1 MPQGGNKSNTRWSA
15 GKKSIARAFA
25 ITEAVP
31 ETICYAAVLVCH
43 HQTCVAMLISPR
55 QTRFGMDTQSEWCE
69 QDGEFVY
76 ESFFNNLMAMF
87 EDEEW
92 AKGTLEWYNV

>member
-1 MPQGGNKSNTRWSA
+1 
-15 GKKSIARAFA
+15 
-25 ITEAVP
+25 
-31 ETICYAAVLVCH
+31 
-43 HQTCVAMLISPR
+43 MLISPC